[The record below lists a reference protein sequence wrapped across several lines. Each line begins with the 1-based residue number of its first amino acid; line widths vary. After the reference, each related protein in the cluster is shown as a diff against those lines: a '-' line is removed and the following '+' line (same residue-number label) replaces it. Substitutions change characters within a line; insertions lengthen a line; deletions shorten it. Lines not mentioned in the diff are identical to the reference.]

1 LIPLR
6 VKLLGAATIAIII
19 MLFVVGWCE
28 RRTGVAIGKIGEKV
42 AETGALVDRLEP
54 VVAAAA
60 KAADVE
66 TKKLV
71 AKSEDYSS
79 ARSKVEVNGDSVI
92 ADGQRVELPSVA
104 SALVKADSLSV
115 QVAPTVI
122 KEAAKDSV
130 NLLFYKAVDAHDSAL
145 EKEKSPWCGKKCG
158 ITIGVAGT
166 AAGVLLVAK
175 VIHLVT
181 HK

>member
-6 VKLLGAATIAIII
+6 VKLLGAAVRSRSSSCSLSSAGANGAPA
-19 MLFVVGWCE
+19 L
-28 RRTGVAIGKIGEKV
+28 RSGKSVKRLPKR
-42 AETGALVDRLEP
+42 ARVDELEP

-60 KAADVE
+60 QAADVE

-71 AKSEDYSS
+71 AKSEDYRS
-79 ARSKVEVNGDSVI
+79 ARSKVEVKGDSVI
-92 ADGQRVELPSVA
+92 ADGARVELPSVA

-122 KEAAKDSV
+122 KEAAKDSA
-130 NLLFYKAVDAHDSAL
+130 NLVFYKAVDAHDSAL